1 MNLQDIS
8 TPVAY
13 IFSSDRERTLAFYR
27 DVLDAPVRSSDAFG
41 DFVQLGGALLRVTV
55 MKDFKGG
62 PHPLL
67 GWNVDDLAAVA
78 PKLRERGV
86 EFIMYEGM
94 GQDAHGIWT
103 GPDGKT
109 KLAWFADPDGNV
121 LSLSQA

>member
-1 MNLQDIS
+1 MNLQQIS

-27 DVLDAPVRSSDAFG
+27 DVLDAPVRSSDGFG

-62 PHPLL
+62 GAPAL

-78 PKLRERGV
+78 PQLKARGV
-86 EFIMYEGM
+86 EFIVHEGM
-94 GQDAHGIWT
+94 GQDADGVWT
-103 GPDGKT
+103 APDGVT
-109 KLAWFADPDGNV
+109 KLAWFSDPDGN
-121 LSLSQA
+121 LLTLSQA